1 MRPKYV
7 QMDVNQRYSIAYKEL
22 KSGLHEFQFV
32 LDGSLFQ
39 AFESTDIKDGNLT
52 AQVSLLKMEYEM
64 NLDITIDG
72 TVRVTCDRCL
82 EDFDLPIHFD
92 GKLIVRITNE
102 VGEYDGEVMWVLPA
116 EDEINM
122 AQYLYESVVLSLPY
136 SRVHPE
142 GKCNPDMLKRFN
154 IVTEQEFAA
163 IEEKAQENDV
173 QSPFK
178 DLEALRNQMEKD
190 EQQEK

>member
-1 MRPKYV
+1 
-7 QMDVNQRYSIAYKEL
+7 MDVNQRYSIAYKGL
-22 KSGLHEFQFV
+22 KSGLHEFEFV
-32 LDGSLFQ
+32 LDGALFQ

-52 AQVSLLKMEYEM
+52 AKVSLMKMEHEM

-82 EDFDLPIHFD
+82 DEFDLPIHFD
-92 GKLIVRITNE
+92 GQLIVRISNE

-116 EDEINM
+116 EDEINL

-142 GKCNPDMLKRFN
+142 GECNPDMLKRFN
-154 IVTEQEFAA
+154 IVSEQEFAA

-178 DLEALRNQMEKD
+178 GLEALRDQMQEE
-190 EQQEK
+190 EQKKK